1 MEKNVLRYGQGGYED
16 EAVPS
21 RQPGMRTCTQERCEL
36 PNLFKSQFPYLGE
49 DFDSQLTSN

>member
-1 MEKNVLRYGQGGYED
+1 MCSAMDKGLYED

-21 RQPGMRTCTQERCEL
+21 RQPGMRTCMQERCEL
-36 PNLFKSQFPYLGE
+36 PKLFKSQFPYLGE

>member
-1 MEKNVLRYGQGGYED
+1 MDKGLYED

-21 RQPGMRTCTQERCEL
+21 RQPGMRTCMQERCEL
-36 PNLFKSQFPYLGE
+36 PKLLKSQFPYLGE